1 MAFVKRYSALK
12 KGGITFIGNTLGLSK
27 LPNSNRA
34 GFQGSI
40 GAFTSLDTSLRVN
53 DFPFGTTL
61 NYLQNSSNAILN
73 LPAGSTVLY
82 AELIWGGLYRSSANN
97 ISNIID
103 QNITFTTP
111 IQTTSISNDIATRQN
126 FTIPLSG
133 NTVGFY
139 VRTQNVTSLVA
150 SGQNGTYSVKGVPA
164 LIEPIDNT
172 TNETNHAGWTLAVV
186 YANASLPFRS
196 LNLWAGGEVVSP
208 IIGVSNITLTGF
220 KTPNEANPSGK
231 LFVSAQEGDAV
242 ISGDQM
248 LFGENALVLSN
259 LSGPNNPQNNFF
271 CSQINNENGLIETSG
286 TFGTRNANAQSGSN
300 TSACRQG
307 YDITAI
313 DLTGK
318 LLSEQT
324 TAYVRFTSNGDL
336 YVPNAIAIQ
345 IDNGVNP
352 NLSVIKSVDK
362 QVAIKNEIL
371 TYTSLVTNTG
381 SIPNDS
387 TIFTDDIPAG
397 TTFVNGSVYIDGV
410 NFPTYDPQVGFDLG
424 NLIPNQTVTVRFQV
438 IIN

>member
-1 MAFVKRYSALK
+1 M
-12 KGGITFIGNTLGLSK
+12 
-27 LPNSNRA
+27 
-34 GFQGSI
+34 
-40 GAFTSLDTSLRVN
+40 
-53 DFPFGTTL
+53 
-61 NYLQNSSNAILN
+61 
-73 LPAGSTVLY
+73 
-82 AELIWGGLYRSSANN
+82 
-97 ISNIID
+97 ID

-111 IQTTSISNDIATRQN
+111 TQSISLSNDPLTRQN
-126 FTIPLSG
+126 FTIPLNN

-150 SGQNGTYSVKGVPA
+150 NGQNGIYSVKSIPA
-164 LIEPIDNT
+164 LIEAIDNT
-172 TNETNHAGWTLAVV
+172 TNETNHAGWTLAVI
-186 YANASLPFRS
+186 YSNQNLPFRS

-208 IIGVSNITLTGF
+208 LIGVSNITLTGF
-220 KTPNEANPSGK
+220 KAPNEANPSGK

-248 LFGENALVLSN
+248 LFGETALVLNN

-286 TFGTRNANAQSGSN
+286 TFGTRNANAVAGTN

-307 YDITAI
+307 YDITTI

-318 LLSEQT
+318 LLNEQT

-336 YVPNAIAIQ
+336 YVPNCIGIQ

-362 QVAIKNEIL
+362 LVAVKNEVL

-387 TIFTDDIPAG
+387 TIFTDEIPAG
-397 TTFVNGSVYIDGV
+397 TTFIDGSVYVDGV
-410 NFPTYDPQVGFDLG
+410 NFPTYNPQIGFDIG
-424 NLIPNQTVTVRFQV
+424 NLIPNQTVTVKFQV